1 VLPELRKGKRFV
13 LASVVCL
20 MLCLTAA
27 GSLMMGV
34 ASSNQ
39 ERIRVIIG
47 FKETPDA
54 DLVKAHDGKIK
65 YQYRI
70 IPAIAGFLP
79 EAAIDVLRQ
88 HRKVAYVEL
97 DSEVKALGDTLGW
110 GVDRIDAEVVW
121 GGAEDATDIAAGRNA
136 GDGIKVA
143 IIDTGI
149 DWNHPDLADNY
160 HGGIDFVYDD
170 GDPMDDH
177 GHGTHCAGI
186 VAAADDGAGVIGVA
200 PKVWLYGVK
209 VLDST
214 GSGYVSDVVAG
225 IDWAV
230 TNGMQI
236 ISMSL
241 GSSSDDTSLR
251 NACDNAYSK
260 GLLLVAAAGNEGY
273 WPWDTVSYP
282 ARYSSVIAVAATD
295 QSDTRPS
302 WSSRGPSVELAAPG
316 VNVYSTV
323 WDNSYAT
330 MSGTSMAC
338 PHVSG
343 TAALVFKSPLDPAYD
358 SDHDGLWDAS
368 EVREKLKDTADDLGP
383 AGRDDSYGWGLVD
396 ADEAAPPG
404 SPPPNQPPVAK
415 AGPDRTGLVGG
426 VLTFDGS
433 GSYDPD
439 GSIVSYE
446 WGFGDGETGSGVIV
460 DHAYLAAGTY
470 TVTLTV
476 RDDDGATGTDEAVS
490 VISER
495 PENLPP
501 VADAGPDQTLND
513 ADNSGSETVM
523 LDGSASGDPDG
534 TIVSYEWTEDS
545 TVLGTGAIITLNFGV
560 GAHTVT
566 LTVTDDDGAADSDD
580 VVVTVNPN
588 KPPVANAG
596 PDQTGLVGQTLN
608 FDGSGSYDLDG
619 TIDSYE
625 WNFGD
630 GSTASGV
637 TVTHSYSAAGT
648 YTVTLAV
655 TDNGRVTV
663 TDTASVEI
671 FVKPPQNYMYVESIA
686 MSKEKLWYLKRAVAV
701 VTILDTEGNP
711 VAGATVHGYWSG
723 RVGWEDSRVTNSNG
737 KATFYTPWII
747 GKGGTCTFTVEDVQK
762 NGLIYN
768 PSLNK
773 ETSDSITI

>member
-1 VLPELRKGKRFV
+1 
-13 LASVVCL
+13 

-27 GSLMMGV
+27 GSLMVGV

-39 ERIRVIIG
+39 ERVRVIIG

-97 DSEVKALGDTLGW
+97 DSEVKAFGDTLGW
-110 GVDRIDAEVVW
+110 GVDRIDAEIVW
-121 GGAEDATDIAAGRNA
+121 GGAEDATDAAVGRNA
-136 GDGIKVA
+136 GDGVRVA

-149 DWNHPDLADNY
+149 DWNHPDLAANY
-160 HGGIDFVYDD
+160 HGGRDFVYDD
-170 GDPMDDH
+170 DDPMDDH

-186 VAAADDGAGVIGVA
+186 VAAVDNDAGVIGVG
-200 PKVWLYGVK
+200 PRIWLYGVK

-230 TNGMQI
+230 ANGMQI

-260 GLLLVAAAGNEGY
+260 GLLLVAAAGNDGY

-343 TAALVFKSPLDPAYD
+343 TAALVFKSPVDPAYD
-358 SDHDGLWDAS
+358 LDHDGFWDAA

-404 SPPPNQPPVAK
+404 GPPPNQPPVAD
-415 AGPDRTGLVGG
+415 AGPDRTGLVGE

-433 GSYDPD
+433 GSNDPD

-446 WGFGDGETGSGVIV
+446 WVFGDGETGSGVAV
-460 DHAYLAAGTY
+460 DHAYSTAGTY
-470 TVTLTV
+470 KVTLSV
-476 RDDDGATGTDEAVS
+476 MDDDGATGTDEAVAK
-490 VISER
+490 ISET

-501 VADAGPDQTLND
+501 VADAGPDQTLSD
-513 ADNSGSETVM
+513 ADSSGSETVT
-523 LDGSASGDPDG
+523 LDGSGSGDPDG
-534 TIVSYEWTEDS
+534 TIVSYEWTEDLH
-545 TVLGTGAIITLNFGV
+545 VLGTEAIITLDFEV
-560 GAHTVT
+560 GTHTVT
-566 LTVTDDDGAADSDD
+566 LTVKDDDGATDSDD

-655 TDNGRVTV
+655 TDNGGATA

-671 FVKPPQNYMYVESIA
+671 FVQPPQNYMYVESIA

-701 VTILDTEGNP
+701 VTILDTKGNP

-723 RVGWEDSRVTNSNG
+723 RVSWEDSRVTNSNG

-747 GKGGTCTFTVEDVQK
+747 GKGGTCTFTVEDMQK